1 MKAKQQQK
9 NSEERVETAKIT
21 AQFTWK
27 VTGLHVSPVDL
38 E

>member
-1 MKAKQQQK
+1 MKREK
-9 NSEERVETAKIT
+9 ETAKMT
-21 AQFTWK
+21 AQLTWK